1 MPADIDSWGQFASGA
16 IEKMRKRENAD
27 ITFLAAGILL
37 TGAIFTLDLFLP
49 LGAADGMLYLVVV
62 MLLAS
67 SPSGKRF
74 MVPLAATCSI
84 LTVLGTF
91 YSPPGG
97 VLLAGI
103 INRFLTL
110 FAIWGVTILS
120 LQERRTKENQS
131 NSEERFRDWSD
142 AAFDG
147 VVVHEQGRILQANQ
161 SLARMFGYEFGEL
174 GGMAIVNLAAPESR
188 SLVSG
193 KLDSNGN
200 TPYEAVG
207 LRKNGSTFLIEIS
220 SRVRP
225 ETDVSGGLL
234 VVQDL
239 TERKRAEQRFHDL
252 VHGIDTI
259 AWEADAVTL
268 KPTFV
273 NHRAEEILG
282 YPAERW
288 LTDPD
293 FLVNLIHPDDREHI
307 LSLMQSAISAGKD
320 YELEFRALAADDR
333 TVWLRNIV
341 RIHRD
346 PEGRA
351 QQLRGVMV
359 DISDRK
365 QAEATLKESEERYRK
380 LLENFIDGVILTVE
394 GKITFVNPVM
404 CELTGYSSEELRGR
418 PPTELLAPEERER
431 AREKMSALL
440 AGSGEH
446 PVVYHLLR
454 KQGGLV
460 PVEVGSRLIHY
471 GGKPALMSVVHDI
484 TGRDRAE
491 QALRKSVQ
499 EAESAVSR
507 FRGLLEAAPEGIVIV
522 NREGRIVLVNAQAER
537 IFGYQKAELMGQ
549 SIDILFPENVRQLH
563 SRHRADYHLHPS
575 RRSMGEKLDLVAIR
589 KDGSEFPI
597 EISLSP
603 LDTEYGT
610 LVTTIIRDI
619 TDRKQAEQEL
629 RTSEE
634 RYRQLFENANDLVYT
649 HDMEGN
655 LTSFNKAGERIT
667 GYTREEALRMNIRE
681 LIAPQ
686 DLDTAREMMSR
697 IADKTPSVPFEL
709 SILSKENRRIILEIS
724 PHWIYQKG
732 KPIGIQGIGRDVTE
746 RTQLEEQLRQVQKM
760 EAIGQLAGGVAH
772 DFNNLL
778 TLIEGY
784 CELSMSHVESGTPLR
799 KYIEAIHQAGERATS
814 LTRQLL
820 AFSRRQILQPRVL
833 DLNSLVTD
841 IEKMLYR
848 LIGEEI
854 ELVTTLDIN
863 LGRVR
868 VDPGQID
875 QVIMNLAVNARDAMP
890 AGGKLIL
897 ETRNVELEEP
907 RTRPPNTVPPGSYV
921 VLTVQDTGHGM
932 DSETQA
938 HMFEPFFT
946 TKEQGKGTGL
956 GLATVYGIV
965 RQSGGSILVSSVPDQ
980 GTTFEIFLPK
990 VTASLETE
998 ARPQKDNGNRIKGNQ
1013 TIMVVEDEYSIRKLA
1028 REFLEVQGFKVLEAS
1043 CGHEALEIS
1052 EKHGGPLHLV
1062 MTDVVMPG
1070 MSGPELITRLSPS
1083 LPEMRVLYISGYAD
1097 SRVVDGGLLN
1107 PGAEFLQKPFS
1118 FANLGEKL
1126 SDLLYNE
1133 IGPQPHA

>member
-1 MPADIDSWGQFASGA
+1 
-16 IEKMRKRENAD
+16 MRKRENAD
-27 ITFLAAGILL
+27 ITFLAASILL

-84 LTVLGTF
+84 LTVMGTF

-97 VLLAGI
+97 VLLAGF

-131 NSEERFRDWSD
+131 NSEERFREWSD

-147 VVVHEQGRILQANQ
+147 IVVHEQGRILQANQ

-193 KLDSNGN
+193 MLDSNGN

-220 SRVRP
+220 SRIRP

-282 YPAERW
+282 YPTERW

-293 FLVNLIHPDDREHI
+293 FLVNLVHP
-307 LSLMQSAISAGKD
+307 
-320 YELEFRALAADDR
+320 DDR

-341 RIHRD
+341 KIHRD

-359 DISDRK
+359 DISNRK

-404 CELTGYSSEELRGR
+404 CELTGYSSEELQGR
-418 PPTELLAPEERER
+418 PPTELLAPEERDR

-491 QALRKSVQ
+491 QAFAKAFRK
-499 EAESAVSR
+499 R
-507 FRGLLEAAPEGIVIV
+507 
-522 NREGRIVLVNAQAER
+522 NRP
-537 IFGYQKAELMGQ
+537 
-549 SIDILFPENVRQLH
+549 FP
-563 SRHRADYHLHPS
+563 
-575 RRSMGEKLDLVAIR
+575 
-589 KDGSEFPI
+589 GS
-597 EISLSP
+597 
-603 LDTEYGT
+603 G
-610 LVTTIIRDI
+610 
-619 TDRKQAEQEL
+619 
-629 RTSEE
+629 
-634 RYRQLFENANDLVYT
+634 
-649 HDMEGN
+649 
-655 LTSFNKAGERIT
+655 
-667 GYTREEALRMNIRE
+667 
-681 LIAPQ
+681 
-686 DLDTAREMMSR
+686 
-697 IADKTPSVPFEL
+697 
-709 SILSKENRRIILEIS
+709 
-724 PHWIYQKG
+724 
-732 KPIGIQGIGRDVTE
+732 
-746 RTQLEEQLRQVQKM
+746 
-760 EAIGQLAGGVAH
+760 
-772 DFNNLL
+772 DFW
-778 TLIEGY
+778 
-784 CELSMSHVESGTPLR
+784 R
-799 KYIEAIHQAGERATS
+799 
-814 LTRQLL
+814 
-820 AFSRRQILQPRVL
+820 QPR
-833 DLNSLVTD
+833 
-841 IEKMLYR
+841 R
-848 LIGEEI
+848 
-854 ELVTTLDIN
+854 
-863 LGRVR
+863 
-868 VDPGQID
+868 
-875 QVIMNLAVNARDAMP
+875 
-890 AGGKLIL
+890 
-897 ETRNVELEEP
+897 
-907 RTRPPNTVPPGSYV
+907 
-921 VLTVQDTGHGM
+921 
-932 DSETQA
+932 
-938 HMFEPFFT
+938 
-946 TKEQGKGTGL
+946 
-956 GLATVYGIV
+956 
-965 RQSGGSILVSSVPDQ
+965 
-980 GTTFEIFLPK
+980 
-990 VTASLETE
+990 AS
-998 ARPQKDNGNRIKGNQ
+998 
-1013 TIMVVEDEYSIRKLA
+1013 
-1028 REFLEVQGFKVLEAS
+1028 
-1043 CGHEALEIS
+1043 
-1052 EKHGGPLHLV
+1052 
-1062 MTDVVMPG
+1062 
-1070 MSGPELITRLSPS
+1070 
-1083 LPEMRVLYISGYAD
+1083 
-1097 SRVVDGGLLN
+1097 
-1107 PGAEFLQKPFS
+1107 
-1118 FANLGEKL
+1118 
-1126 SDLLYNE
+1126 
-1133 IGPQPHA
+1133 

>member
-1 MPADIDSWGQFASGA
+1 
-16 IEKMRKRENAD
+16 MRKDDKSD

-67 SPSGKRF
+67 SASGKRF
-74 MVPLAATCSI
+74 MVPLAAACSV
-84 LTVLGTF
+84 LTIVGTF

-97 VLLAGI
+97 VLVAGI

-110 FAIWGVTILS
+110 FAVWGVTILS
-120 LQERRTKENQS
+120 LQKRLTEENQS
-131 NSEERFRDWSD
+131 SSEERFREWSD

-147 VVVHEQGRILQANQ
+147 VAVHEQGRILQANQ
-161 SLARMFGYEFGEL
+161 SLARIFGYELGEMS
-174 GGMAIVNLAAPESR
+174 GMAVMNLIAPDSR
-188 SLVSG
+188 GPVS
-193 KLDSNGN
+193 KNLDSDVK
-200 TPYEAVG
+200 TSYQAVG
-207 LRKNGSTFLIEIS
+207 LRKNGSAFSIAIS
-220 SRVRP
+220 SRVKRG
-225 ETDVSGGLL
+225 TDVSAGFLA
-234 VVQDL
+234 VQDL

-268 KPTFV
+268 KITFV
-273 NHRAEEILG
+273 NQKAEEILG
-282 YPAERW
+282 YKTERW
-288 LTDPD
+288 FTDPD
-293 FLVNLIHPDDREHI
+293 FLMNLIHPDDRERI
-307 LSLMQSAISAGKD
+307 LPLTQSAISAGKD
-320 YELEFRALAADDR
+320 YEQEFRAVAADGR

-341 RIHRD
+341 KINRD
-346 PEGRA
+346 SEGRA

-359 DISDRK
+359 DISERK
-365 QAEATLKESEERYRK
+365 QAEVKLRESEERHRN
-380 LLENFIDGVILTVE
+380 LLENFIDGVILTVD
-394 GKITFVNPVM
+394 GKIAFVNPVM
-404 CELTGYSSEELRGR
+404 CALTGYSSEELQGR
-418 PPTELLAPEERER
+418 PSTELLSPEERDR
-431 AREKMSALL
+431 ARERMAALL

-446 PVVYHLLR
+446 PVVYHLLK

-471 GGKPALMSVVHDI
+471 GGKPALLSVVHDI
-484 TGRDRAE
+484 TDRDR
-491 QALRKSVQ
+491 
-499 EAESAVSR
+499 
-507 FRGLLEAAPEGIVIV
+507 
-522 NREGRIVLVNAQAER
+522 
-537 IFGYQKAELMGQ
+537 
-549 SIDILFPENVRQLH
+549 
-563 SRHRADYHLHPS
+563 
-575 RRSMGEKLDLVAIR
+575 
-589 KDGSEFPI
+589 
-597 EISLSP
+597 
-603 LDTEYGT
+603 
-610 LVTTIIRDI
+610 
-619 TDRKQAEQEL
+619 AEQEL

-634 RYRQLFENANDLVYT
+634 RYRQLFENANDLIYT

-655 LTSFNKAGERIT
+655 ITSFNKAGERIT

-697 IADKTPSVPFEL
+697 MADETPSVPFEL
-709 SILSKENRRIILEIS
+709 SILSKENRRTILEIS
-724 PHWIYQKG
+724 PRWIYQEG
-732 KPIGIQGIGRDVTE
+732 KRVGIQGIGRDVTE
-746 RTQLEEQLRQVQKM
+746 RTQLEEQLRQAQKM

-784 CELSMSHVESGTPLR
+784 CELSMSHVEPGTPLR
-799 KYIEAIHQAGERATS
+799 KYIEAIHQAGARATS

-820 AFSRRQILQPRVL
+820 AFSRKQILQPRVL
-833 DLNSLVTD
+833 DLNLLVTD
-841 IEKMLYR
+841 IEKMLCR
-848 LIGEEI
+848 LIGEDI
-854 ELVTTLDIN
+854 ELVTTLDSN
-863 LGRVR
+863 LGRVK

-897 ETRNVELEEP
+897 KTTNVELEEP
-907 RTRPPNTVPPGSYV
+907 CTRPPNTVPPGSYV

-956 GLATVYGIV
+956 GLSTVYGIV

-990 VTASLETE
+990 VTAPVETE
-998 ARPQKDNGNRIKGNQ
+998 ARPPKNNGKRIKGNQ

-1028 REFLEVQGFKVLEAS
+1028 REFLEVQGFKVLEAA
-1043 CGHEALEIS
+1043 CGDEALEIS

-1070 MSGPELITRLSPS
+1070 MSGPEMINRLSPS
-1083 LPEMRVLYISGYAD
+1083 HPEMRVLYISGYAD
-1097 SRVVDGGLLN
+1097 SRVVDRGLLN

-1118 FANLGEKL
+1118 FASLGEKL
-1126 SDLLYNE
+1126 SDLLSNE
-1133 IGPQPHA
+1133 KGRQTNA

>member
-16 IEKMRKRENAD
+16 IEKMRKREKAD

-131 NSEERFRDWSD
+131 NSEERFREWSD

-147 VVVHEQGRILQANQ
+147 VVVHEQGHILQANQ

-207 LRKNGSTFLIEIS
+207 LRKNGSTFSIEIS

-234 VVQDL
+234 VVRDF
-239 TERKRAEQRFHDL
+239 TEQKRAEQRFHDL

-288 LTDPD
+288 FTDPD
-293 FLVNLIHPDDREHI
+293 FLVNLIHPDDRERI

-320 YELEFRALAADDR
+320 YELEFRALAADHR

-365 QAEATLKESEERYRK
+365 QAEATLKESEERYRN

-404 CELTGYSSEELRGR
+404 CALTGYSSEELRGR
-418 PPTELLAPEERER
+418 PPTELLVPEERDR
-431 AREKMSALL
+431 ARERMSALL

-446 PVVYHLLR
+446 AVVYHLLR

-471 GGKPALMSVVHDI
+471 GGKPALLSVVHDI
-484 TGRDRAE
+484 TGRDR
-491 QALRKSVQ
+491 
-499 EAESAVSR
+499 
-507 FRGLLEAAPEGIVIV
+507 
-522 NREGRIVLVNAQAER
+522 
-537 IFGYQKAELMGQ
+537 
-549 SIDILFPENVRQLH
+549 
-563 SRHRADYHLHPS
+563 
-575 RRSMGEKLDLVAIR
+575 
-589 KDGSEFPI
+589 
-597 EISLSP
+597 
-603 LDTEYGT
+603 
-610 LVTTIIRDI
+610 
-619 TDRKQAEQEL
+619 AEQEL

-686 DLDTAREMMSR
+686 DLDTARDMMSR
-697 IADKTPSVPFEL
+697 IADETPSVPFEL
-709 SILSKENRRIILEIS
+709 SILSKEKRRIILEIS

-746 RTQLEEQLRQVQKM
+746 RTQLGEQLRQAQKM

-854 ELVTTLDIN
+854 ELVTTLDSN
-863 LGRVR
+863 LGRVK

-875 QVIMNLAVNARDAMP
+875 QVLMNLAVNARDAMP

-907 RTRPPNTVPPGSYV
+907 CTRPPNTVPPGSYV

-938 HMFEPFFT
+938 RMFEPFFT

-998 ARPQKDNGNRIKGNQ
+998 ARPQKNNGNRIKGNQ
-1013 TIMVVEDEYSIRKLA
+1013 PIMVVEDEYSIRKLA

-1043 CGHEALEIS
+1043 CGDEALEIS

-1083 LPEMRVLYISGYAD
+1083 HPEMRVFYISGYAD

-1118 FANLGEKL
+1118 FATLGEKL

-1133 IGPQPHA
+1133 KGL

>member
-1 MPADIDSWGQFASGA
+1 
-16 IEKMRKRENAD
+16 
-27 ITFLAAGILL
+27 
-37 TGAIFTLDLFLP
+37 
-49 LGAADGMLYLVVV
+49 
-62 MLLAS
+62 
-67 SPSGKRF
+67 
-74 MVPLAATCSI
+74 
-84 LTVLGTF
+84 
-91 YSPPGG
+91 
-97 VLLAGI
+97 
-103 INRFLTL
+103 
-110 FAIWGVTILS
+110 
-120 LQERRTKENQS
+120 
-131 NSEERFRDWSD
+131 
-142 AAFDG
+142 
-147 VVVHEQGRILQANQ
+147 
-161 SLARMFGYEFGEL
+161 
-174 GGMAIVNLAAPESR
+174 MAIVNLAAPESR

-207 LRKNGSTFLIEIS
+207 LRKNGSTFSIEIS

-252 VHGIDTI
+252 VHRIDTI

-288 LTDPD
+288 FTDPD

-351 QQLRGVMV
+351 QQLREVMV

-365 QAEATLKESEERYRK
+365 QAEATLKESEERYRN

-394 GKITFVNPVM
+394 GKIAFVNPVM

-418 PPTELLAPEERER
+418 PPTELLAPEERDR
-431 AREKMSALL
+431 ARERMSALL

-471 GGKPALMSVVHDI
+471 GGKPALLSVVHDI

-549 SIDILFPENVRQLH
+549 SIDILVPENVRQLH
-563 SRHRADYHLHPS
+563 TRHRADYYLHPS

-589 KDGSEFPI
+589 KDGSEFPT

-603 LDTEYGT
+603 LDTEDGT
-610 LVTTIIRDI
+610 LVTTIVRDI

-649 HDMEGN
+649 HDMERN

-667 GYTREEALRMNIRE
+667 DYTREEALRMNIRE

-732 KPIGIQGIGRDVTE
+732 NPIGIQGIGRDVTE
-746 RTQLEEQLRQVQKM
+746 RTQLEEQLRQAQKM

-820 AFSRRQILQPRVL
+820 SFSRRQILQPRVL

-848 LIGEEI
+848 MIGEDI
-854 ELVTTLDIN
+854 ELVTTLDFN
-863 LGRVR
+863 LGRVK

-907 RTRPPNTVPPGSYV
+907 CTRPPNTVPPGSYV
-921 VLTVQDTGHGM
+921 LLTVQDTGHGM

-965 RQSGGSILVSSVPDQ
+965 RQSGGFILVSSVPDQ
-980 GTTFEIFLPK
+980 GTTLEIFLPK
-990 VTASLETE
+990 VTASVETE
-998 ARPQKDNGNRIKGNQ
+998 ARPKKDNGNRIKGNQ
-1013 TIMVVEDEYSIRKLA
+1013 TTMVVEDEYSIRKLA
-1028 REFLEVQGFKVLEAS
+1028 REFLEVQGFKALEAS
-1043 CGHEALEIS
+1043 CGDEALEIS
-1052 EKHGGPLHLV
+1052 GKHGGALHLV

-1083 LPEMRVLYISGYAD
+1083 HPEMRVLYISGYAD

-1118 FANLGEKL
+1118 FATLGEKL

-1133 IGPQPHA
+1133 KGLQTHA